1 MNKIRIMTVT
11 IGLSLSILI
20 VISIYSSKHF
30 WKSIDEAAS
39 TPSQAIVMNNAPV
52 PSIHPAESQEVEGK
66 ANPQV
71 IPKEPQERKPVT
83 PAVTTVPQVQQAVPQ
98 APTKSLPI
106 ATQAPSPNKEE
117 PTPIAETPEP
127 AGTVPSTTNEDPLS
141 GETHV
146 NLDQKQIEQVVA
158 AWNQAVKDSN
168 SMPAWQQK
176 ADNMLVA
183 ASNYLGTPY
192 VFGSK
197 VGQTASFDCSSFT
210 KFLFAQEHIKLPRSS
225 REQSLL
231 GTDVPLSD
239 LRQGDLI
246 FFTTPARSKKEGLDH
261 IGHVAIYA
269 GDGLIVHTFRPGIGV
284 TISELNGSWKKR
296 VVEVRRVLV

>member
-1 MNKIRIMTVT
+1 MKKIRIMIVT

-20 VISIYSSKHF
+20 VVSVFSSKHF
-30 WKSIDEAAS
+30 WKSTEEAAT
-39 TPSQAIVMNNAPV
+39 TPYQASVMNNAPV
-52 PSIHPAESQEVEGK
+52 PSVHPAESQGVEGK
-66 ANPQV
+66 VNPQV
-71 IPKEPQERKPVT
+71 IQKEPQEMKPVT

-98 APTKSLPI
+98 APQKSLPI
-106 ATQAPSPNKEE
+106 ATIAPPPNKEE

-127 AGTVPSTTNEDPLS
+127 SGTVPSTTNEDPLS

-146 NLDQKQIEQVVA
+146 NLDQKQIEHVVA

-168 SMPAWQQK
+168 SMPPWQQK